1 MTLTSETIRPIT
13 TRIVHLLQTR
23 CVSLN
28 GQEVDWAALFSGAQR
43 DLEASAS
50 PAELERRVVGV
61 LEGSGLSHVAFFHD
75 TAQHVPARYAIC
87 ATFMESDTSD
97 GPLWMFQ
104 DVHEGGPAHDAGIRP
119 GDFLL
124 AIDHAAVKPPASP
137 RFCLGQ
143 DAVAT
148 VRRIKG
154 PDRRLTLA
162 LPKADLHK
170 KGKGTPP
177 MALPTAVTSRL
188 VADGVGYVRVAFF
201 PGASGQPF
209 AGAFDRAVALLDG
222 CERLIIDLRGNLGGF
237 VGALRLMSYLTPDR
251 VPVGYS
257 LTRQGRAKGLQ
268 PDKLPALDRLPEGT
282 LDKLAMLYRFR
293 VRHRDRSVR
302 LVTEGL
308 GPKRFQGRIVML
320 VNEHTASAAEMVVG
334 FASERRLATLV
345 GVRTA
350 GQVLGGANF
359 AVGHNF
365 TLRLPAAAWHT
376 WDGRTLEGCGIS
388 PHVTVRLDA
397 AAMATGTDTQFQSA
411 LQTALA
417 L

>member
-1 MTLTSETIRPIT
+1 MTLTAATIRPIT

-28 GQEVDWAALFSGAQR
+28 GQEVDWAGLFSSAQR
-43 DLEASAS
+43 DLEASTS
-50 PAELERRVVGV
+50 PAEFERRVSSV

-75 TAQHVPARYAIC
+75 TAQHVPARYAIS
-87 ATFMESDTSD
+87 ATFMESDTSN
-97 GPLWMFQ
+97 GSLWMFQ

-124 AIDHAAVKPPASP
+124 AVDDAVVKPPALP
-137 RFCLGQ
+137 RFHLGQ

-148 VRRIKG
+148 VRRVEG
-154 PDRRLTLA
+154 PDRRLTIT
-162 LPKADLHK
+162 LPKTNARK
-170 KGKGTPP
+170 KSKGTPP
-177 MALPTAVTSRL
+177 MAVPTAVTSRVL
-188 VADGVGYVRVAFF
+188 ADGVGYVRVAFF

-209 AGAFDRAVALLDG
+209 AGAFDRAVVSLDA

-268 PDKLPALDRLPEGT
+268 PDQLPALDRIPERT
-282 LDKLAMLYRFR
+282 LDKLAMLYRFKI
-293 VRHRDRSVR
+293 RHRDRSVR

-308 GPKRFQGRIVML
+308 GPKPFHGRIVML
-320 VNEHTASAAEMVVG
+320 VNEHTASAAEMVAG

-376 WDGRTLEGCGIS
+376 WDGRALEGRGVS

-411 LQTALA
+411 LQTALP